1 MGRIA
6 SKASNSDIKPAG
18 ISLKS
23 RNAGNCATGRK
34 SAVIYGRQLETRAP
48 IGDTYKYTR
57 TLIHTCTHTHVHA
70 HVHVH
75 VHVHTRT
82 QLHTYTHT
90 LETLCKPE
98 SIRLALNN
106 MYRRFLTSYHRGH
119 PAGRPPARARRSRPR
134 DPAPLL
140 SVREPVVECADPAPK
155 TPSWK
160 PAEPPPKRHA
170 TWGIY
175 WTLRGLIVIVNHDLE
190 VH

>member
-1 MGRIA
+1 MR
-6 SKASNSDIKPAG
+6 P
-18 ISLKS
+18 
-23 RNAGNCATGRK
+23 
-34 SAVIYGRQLETRAP
+34 LET
-48 IGDTYKYTR
+48 
-57 TLIHTCTHTHVHA
+57 HTNTHVHSYTHA
-70 HVHVH
+70 HIHTYTHTYTYTYTYTHVHSY
-75 VHVHTRT
+75 TR
-82 QLHTYTHT
+82 THT